1 VQKSVEFAGKTEL
14 FSFSRK
20 LSEVDVSSKS
30 FMHTTHISMT
40 FVICRAT
47 GGAIQLSNLW
57 RRERKRHSRE
67 CTLCWVSA
75 SKMACF
81 GWALNSIYSLTHSS
95 QATA

>member
-47 GGAIQLSNLW
+47 GGAIQLSN
-57 RRERKRHSRE
+57 
-67 CTLCWVSA
+67 WVSA